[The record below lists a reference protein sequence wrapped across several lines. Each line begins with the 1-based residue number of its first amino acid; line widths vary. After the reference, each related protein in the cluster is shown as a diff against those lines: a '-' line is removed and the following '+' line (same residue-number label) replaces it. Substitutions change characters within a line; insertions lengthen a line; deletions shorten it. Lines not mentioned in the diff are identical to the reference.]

1 MTTRIMITGAGSGLG
16 RALARHWKEHR
27 LLLTDLD
34 GAAVATVAE
43 EINSEGGRAI
53 AMAGDITDRYT
64 WHAQAHWLDTHW
76 GGLDWLVNNAGIA
89 TAGGFAT
96 ESLEQWRTVMEVDLL
111 GAVQGCQVMAPLLR
125 KSGGAILNIASS
137 AGLQPMPR
145 MGSYC
150 AAKAALVSFS
160 ESLKLE
166 LWDAGVSVSVACP
179 AFFKT
184 ALGDRL
190 RSSDPAMAP
199 ILARLFERAPMTA
212 DEVAAQIAHQFEQ
225 QEFLI
230 VPHPATRKALRLRRW
245 LPLSRYLTML
255 ASQTARLRNAT

>member
-1 MTTRIMITGAGSGLG
+1 MTNRIMITGAGSGLG
-16 RALARHWKEHR
+16 RALAHHWKAHR

-34 GAAVATVAE
+34 GASAVKVAD
-43 EINSEGGRAI
+43 EINQAGGKAI
-53 AMAGDITDRYT
+53 AMAGDITDSYT
-64 WHAQAHWLDTHW
+64 WHAQAHWLKSQW

-89 TAGGFAT
+89 SAGGFAT

-111 GAVQGCQVMAPLLR
+111 GAVQGCQAMAPLL
-125 KSGGAILNIASS
+125 KESGGAILNIASS

-150 AAKAALVSFS
+150 AAKAALVAFS

-166 LWDAGVSVSVACP
+166 LWDEGVSVSVACP

-184 ALGDRL
+184 ALGERL

-199 ILARLFERAPMTA
+199 ILARLFERAPLSV
-212 DEVAAQIAHQFEQ
+212 DEVAEQIAAQFEQ
-225 QEFLI
+225 QRFLI
-230 VPHPATRKALRLRRW
+230 VPHQATRKALRLRRW
-245 LPLSRYLTML
+245 LPFSRYLPML
-255 ASQTARLRNAT
+255 ARQTARLRRAT